1 MYTLTGS
8 YAPANGSPAY
18 GWVDVTPDIVA
29 VADGVTI
36 VQQPVRAALQ
46 GGSFSLTVIASDDPG
61 WNLPDGQR
69 MPYIIQE
76 SVDGLQR
83 GWMAYLDG
91 TGGDVADLVPLVE
104 APDLGGGYL
113 TQSQGDA
120 RYVMESERDQPQG
133 FQGLDMQGRQDGPE
147 LNSPTMTGVV
157 AVPTLPVNT
166 VGDIAASLNYVVNT
180 VVTYMQQHNLTGH
193 RAFIRENPAVN
204 NIPDTWTEVGFLSV
218 SAHDQG
224 NWFFTISM
232 VWEFDSTTRSAL
244 FRISQD
250 DGATWGDE
258 FSIEPHD
265 ASDVYP
271 FSYIVPRISQG
282 NASKVRVQARKETGA
297 AGTLNVRYT
306 DLTFFRVS

>member
-8 YAPANGSPAY
+8 YAPADGSPAA

-29 VADGVTI
+29 VADRVTI
-36 VQQPVRAALQ
+36 VQYPVQTVLS
-46 GGSFSLTVIASDDPG
+46 GGSFSLDVIPSDDPS
-61 WNLPDGQR
+61 WALPDGQR
-69 MPYIIQE
+69 MPYIIRE
-76 SVDGLQR
+76 SVEGLQR

-91 TGGDVADLVPLVE
+91 AGGDIADLVPLVE

-133 FQGLDMQGRQDGPE
+133 FQGLDMQGRQASPVI
-147 LNSPTMTGVV
+147 NSPQLTGVV
-157 AVPTLPVNT
+157 AVPTVPVNT

-180 VVTYMQQHNLTGH
+180 VVSYMQQHNLTGH
-193 RAFIRENPAVN
+193 RAFIRENAAVA
-204 NIPDTWTEVGFLSV
+204 NIPDTWTEVGYLNV
-218 SAHDQG
+218 PTHDQG
-224 NWFFTISM
+224 TWFFTISM
-232 VWEFDSTTRSAL
+232 VWEFDSTTRSAM

-250 DGATWGDE
+250 NGATWGDE

-271 FSYIVPRISQG
+271 FSYLVPRLSQG
-282 NASKVRVQARKETGA
+282 NASTVRVQARKETGA
-297 AGTLNVRYT
+297 PGVLNVRYT
-306 DLTFFRVS
+306 DLTFFRVA